1 MMDIEFEYKILD
13 HQNGNEFNN
22 LATFDII
29 KSNIPKLSGF
39 THKNY
44 NNFSENEKIYKVGND
59 FNVNIEYFIEGTE
72 DPNNMV
78 FIKPI
83 NSIWGNQIISSNYP
97 NKVHKLEN
105 IESSK
110 RYEVYDLYG
119 RSNIINKNQIMIKGF
134 IEGNVVTSK
143 CDPNIKFHILCFSSD
158 DHRFIGKYN
167 VENNLYHIPNLDCN
181 NEYDIILVDESKI
194 LEQKVQSRRK
204 AVAYNP
210 VNSSL
215 YTIIGADITEH
226 DESYINIKLLYD
238 KSTLNNKIGKI
249 RVYYSNDN
257 IDKNNLSIYPYVES
271 DSVFNI
277 KIPIIVS
284 KFLVEHKSYYQTDY
298 YNFVNS
304 NREPRNLTHTI
315 EYEKFR
321 SAPIALKHT
330 LEYDEEE

>member
-1 MMDIEFEYKILD
+1 MMDIEFEYKILN
-13 HQNGNEFNN
+13 HQNGSAFNN
-22 LATFDII
+22 LVTFDII
-29 KSNIPKLSGF
+29 KNNIPKLSGF

-44 NNFSENEKIYKVGND
+44 DNFSENEKIYKVSSD
-59 FNVNIEYFIEGTE
+59 YNVNIEYFIEGTE
-72 DPNNMV
+72 DPNNIV

-134 IEGNVVTSK
+134 IEGSIVTSK
-143 CDPNIKFHILCFSSD
+143 CDPNIKFHMLCFSSE
-158 DHRFIGKYN
+158 DHKLIGKYN
-167 VENNLYHIPNLDCN
+167 IENNLYHIPNLDCN
-181 NEYDIILVDESKI
+181 SEYDIILVDESKV

-204 AVAYNP
+204 PIAYNP
-210 VNSSL
+210 VNERL
-215 YTIIGADITEH
+215 YTIIDANITEH

-238 KSTLNNKIGKI
+238 KSNLNNTIGKI

-257 IDKNNLSIYPYVES
+257 IDKNNLSIYPYVET

-304 NREPRNLTHTI
+304 NRSPRNLTYKI

-321 SAPIALKHT
+321 SAPIALKHK
-330 LEYDEEE
+330 LEYDEE